1 MLIARDDL
9 TAYPRFV
16 ERITVNGVCSLK
28 ELSVRRRCRETVL
41 KREKERERERER
53 HLCPEWHRPI
63 DFPLL
68 ASRRVPCVASV
79 VLHLNMAEPCLS
91 LSLLRCACHPS
102 KGEMQEE
109 IEREREKWMPA
120 GK

>member
-1 MLIARDDL
+1 MQRDG
-9 TAYPRFV
+9 AE
-16 ERITVNGVCSLK
+16 ER
-28 ELSVRRRCRETVL
+28 
-41 KREKERERERER
+41 ERERERER

-109 IEREREKWMPA
+109 IERERERVVDA
-120 GK
+120 GWKVEGLARSKGRCNDEYDIS